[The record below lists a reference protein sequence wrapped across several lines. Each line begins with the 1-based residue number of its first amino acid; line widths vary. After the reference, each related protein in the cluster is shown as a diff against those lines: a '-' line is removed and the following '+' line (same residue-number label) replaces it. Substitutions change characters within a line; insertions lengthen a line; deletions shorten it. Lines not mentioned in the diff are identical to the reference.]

1 MRHVEKALNKM
12 APKFVEGEMP
22 PINLPYSFIQ
32 IEKTK
37 DEKGV
42 APTVKFTIQS
52 DPVSEV
58 GVNGCQAIDMLEYV
72 GHLFTSLNESFPC
85 IENQDTID
93 CIQEALLH
101 QERRTAD
108 REARKVEGTNQI

>member
-1 MRHVEKALNKM
+1 MRHTEKALNKM
-12 APKFVEGEMP
+12 TPKVAEEDMAY
-22 PINLPYSFIQ
+22 NFIE

-37 DEKGV
+37 DEGI
-42 APTVKFTIQS
+42 APTVKFTMQS

-58 GVNGCQAIDMLEYV
+58 GVNGCQAVDMLEYV

-101 QERRTAD
+101 QEQRTAD
-108 REARKVEGTNQI
+108 RENRKVEGTNQI